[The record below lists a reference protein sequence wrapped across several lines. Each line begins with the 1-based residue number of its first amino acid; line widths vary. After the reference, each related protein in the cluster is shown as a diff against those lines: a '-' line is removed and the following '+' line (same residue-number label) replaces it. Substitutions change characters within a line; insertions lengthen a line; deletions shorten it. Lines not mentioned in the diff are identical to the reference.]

1 MCVGTYVFM
10 YACMHMCACV
20 CVCVRVC
27 GGYGASLQIGLFLA
41 SLLLPFA

>member
-1 MCVGTYVFM
+1 MYVRRHLCIYVCM
-10 YACMHMCACV
+10 YAYVCM
-20 CVCVRVC
+20 CVRVC